1 MSLLNIANNRYSI
14 QKRIGQGNFGSVF
27 KAACTNTNKPYA
39 VKLEKE
45 DSTFSS
51 IKHEASILFYLNT
64 QKCTHLPYIYY
75 YGKQPPYN
83 CLVMTYYEGSLE
95 ELGSGLTIHEK
106 MKWWNT
112 MLTTLERIHNAG
124 IVHRDIKPP
133 HFMRDSRNHEWNLI
147 DFGMATSFLKDS
159 QHIEEVHKEHIVGS
173 PNYVSFHVHEGKDVV
188 PRDDFI
194 SLVYVFW
201 ELLYGTFLEEV
212 SAEVAEVSV
221 SQSTL
226 LAKEHISHPFNVWL
240 KAQKSW
246 ERLYKLLQR
255 QDDLCSEMIVG
266 MLMHGQFLRFN
277 DKPNYETFIIEF
289 KGE

>member
-1 MSLLNIANNRYSI
+1 MNIANNKYSI
-14 QKRIGQGNFGSVF
+14 QHIIGKGNFGSVF
-27 KAACTNTNKPYA
+27 KSVCTKTDKTYAA
-39 VKLEKE
+39 KLEHV
-45 DSTFSS
+45 DSAFSL

-75 YGKQPPYN
+75 YGKQTPYN

-95 ELGSGLTIHEK
+95 ELGSTLTLHEK

-112 MLTTLERIHNAG
+112 MLKTIERIHHAG

-133 HFMRDSRNHEWNLI
+133 HFMRDAKNNEWNLI

-173 PNYVSFHVHEGKDVV
+173 PNYVSYHVHEGKDVV

-201 ELLYGTFLEEV
+201 ELLYGTFLDGTFIDDTKGEECIIR
-212 SAEVAEVSV
+212 
-221 SQSTL
+221 T
-226 LAKEHISHPFNVWL
+226 KEHISHPFNVWL
-240 KAQKSW
+240 KSQKSW
-246 ERLYKLLQR
+246 ERLYSLQS
-255 QDDLCSEMIVG
+255 QNDLCSEMIVG
-266 MLMHGQFLRFN
+266 LLMHGQFLRFK
-277 DKPNYETFIIEF
+277 DKPNYENFIIEF